1 MKCKC
6 DVYFIAI
13 KMNKRGRNWPIDTKQ
28 CPFIKTKSLQCLLS
42 GKSLQN
48 DLKDFL
54 QKYFSQEFGIFS
66 RSGRKLI
73 WKAKEKN
80 FLCLEHKQAN
90 TKFLHFQN
98 KFHTFLQ
105 KC

>member
-42 GKSLQN
+42 GKSLQS

-73 WKAKEKN
+73 WKAKEKKL
-80 FLCLEHKQAN
+80 FVFGTQTSKHKISAFS
-90 TKFLHFQN
+90 K
-98 KFHTFLQ
+98 
-105 KC
+105 